1 MIGKILVYPSLLL
14 RFLSEKASPSSAY
27 RKIELI
33 PAVFEY
39 EISTLNTKTFLNT
52 ENGFRCKDKFCY

>member
-39 EISTLNTKTFLNT
+39 EISTLNTKTF
-52 ENGFRCKDKFCY
+52 FKYRKWFQM